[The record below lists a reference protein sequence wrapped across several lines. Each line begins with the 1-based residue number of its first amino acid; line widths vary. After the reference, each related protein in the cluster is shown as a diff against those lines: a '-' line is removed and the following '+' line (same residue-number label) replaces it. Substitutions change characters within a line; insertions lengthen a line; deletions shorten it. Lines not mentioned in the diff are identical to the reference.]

1 MNENIKKSY
10 FIYFFYLVLYL
21 VSPIILLYILGFFWG
36 LMGYVIILL
45 FLPLKML
52 IALIISIYITFFRKG
67 FYHNNILP
75 LSNFIF
81 ITLIL
86 IDLIWYLSV
95 FGLKKIN
102 IVQSSWFLLSFST
115 VFAYLPFYITF
126 IFEKFI
132 KFKFIK

>member
-1 MNENIKKSY
+1 MNVNIKKSY

-21 VSPIILLYILGFFWG
+21 VSPIFLLYILGYFWG

-52 IALIISIYITFFRKG
+52 VALIIAFYITFFRKG

-75 LSNFIF
+75 LANYII
-81 ITLIL
+81 ITLTL
-86 IDLIWYLSV
+86 IDLVWYLSV

-102 IVQSSWFLLSFST
+102 IAQDSWFLLSFSM
-115 VFAYLPFYITF
+115 VFAYLPFYIF
-126 IFEKFI
+126 YLINK
-132 KFKFIK
+132 